1 MKFCLRII
9 SYLVKLLLLLG
20 ILFNINISFATD
32 YVISANQTDQI
43 VMGNNDTL
51 TVQSGVTVNTSDD
64 DSVEFEGHSFSTSD
78 TVVTNAGTIIGTHD
92 TLQGQSSTNFTLN
105 NSGTIEATQ
114 SNCGRAPAVHL
125 HRANGTV
132 TIVNSGT
139 ITSGSSDTI
148 KTHDSS
154 ITLSITNSGTISGC
168 QRVLNI
174 GQMNSG
180 VQATL
185 TNSGT
190 ISGTSNVLYI
200 YSAGTDVGIGSITNS
215 GTISASNG
223 YVTAIDNVND
233 VTITNTGTISGT
245 ADAIKDIGNN
255 SSNGNVI
262 VNKGTISSGN
272 SDHDIVVVASDGL
285 QSLTNDQGGND
296 ALKLEGYLPV
306 NYVFLANSTSDY
318 GKLAVDSQNGATTFS
333 ISTDSALSATTY
345 ESVITGVT
353 STRFTAGTTGT
364 VTVTNGKFN
373 WTLTETSSGS
383 TNWNLVVTNFDST
396 APTLS
401 SSTPADNGTG
411 VAVNANIVLTFS
423 EEVDAESGN
432 ITIKKTS
439 DDSTIETIDVTGAK
453 VSGSGGTEITINP
466 GTDWDQKTE
475 YYVLIDS
482 SAFDDA
488 AGNSYAGI
496 SSTTALS
503 FTSIDSTDPSLSSST
518 PADGGTDIE
527 IDANIVLTFSEA
539 VDTESGYITIKKSS
553 DDSTFE
559 AIDVTGSLV
568 SGSGSTEITINPSND
583 LTADFEFYILID
595 ATAFDD
601 TSGNSYAGISSKTA
615 LNFKTKPGDV
625 FSETVKTLT
634 KNQSTASVQTMTQ
647 SVTRVNSR
655 MNYIRPGSNN
665 TFRQNVRLAMNF
677 DDPFANQLFD
687 SLAQKFLKPKKE
699 TKGWAVWTEGNI
711 SFGRVANHDGN
722 LGQDIHSDGVTVGI
736 DKKITENKTVGFAI
750 NKAWQETEVGSNEA
764 NMDASAISL
773 MTYSS
778 FKLKE
783 STYFET
789 AIGVGEMDI
798 DLDREV
804 TSGRNKGVRK
814 GNQLFGSFTYLLEP
828 ETENEEK
835 NLNYYT
841 RIDLGFTQLG
851 DYTETGDG
859 TAAHYNKQNV
869 KTGSMSVGFNLRK
882 IIEIEN
888 GIMTPLLKLE
898 VGKDKTVNSL
908 SEAYYINDS
917 SNTYANAIADQSSS
931 HALLSLGLGAQLNG
945 DFTINASYDHYRNS
959 NESFMNSFSINLRKS
974 F

>member
-32 YVISANQTDQI
+32 YVISANQSDQI
-43 VMGNNDTL
+43 VMVNNDTL
-51 TVQSGVTVNTSDD
+51 TVQSGVTVNTSAD

-78 TVVTNAGTIIGTHD
+78 TVVTNAGTIIGTAD

-190 ISGTSNVLYI
+190 ISGTTNVLYI

-223 YVTAIDNVND
+223 YVTEINNVND
-233 VTITNTGTISGT
+233 VTITNTGTISAT
-245 ADAIKDIGNN
+245 ADAITNIGKN
-255 SSNGNVI
+255 SSDGNVI

-272 SDHDIVVVASDGL
+272 SNHDLTVYSSDGL

-353 STRFTAGTTGT
+353 STRFTAGTSGT
-364 VTVTNGKFN
+364 LTVSNGKFN
-373 WTLTETSSGS
+373 YELSETSSGS

-396 APTLS
+396 NPTLS
-401 SSTPADNGTG
+401 SSSPSDNSTG
-411 VAVNANIVLTFS
+411 VAVDANIVLTFD
-423 EEVDAESGN
+423 EAVDTESGN

-439 DDSTIETIDVTGAK
+439 DNSTIETIDVTGNL
-453 VSGSGGTEITINP
+453 VSGSGSTEITINP
-466 GTDWDQKTE
+466 TSDLTADIE
-475 YYVLIDS
+475 YYLLIDA
-482 SAFDDA
+482 SAFDDS

-503 FTSIDSTDPSLSSST
+503 FS
-518 PADGGTDIE
+518 
-527 IDANIVLTFSEA
+527 
-539 VDTESGYITIKKSS
+539 
-553 DDSTFE
+553 
-559 AIDVTGSLV
+559 
-568 SGSGSTEITINPSND
+568 
-583 LTADFEFYILID
+583 
-595 ATAFDD
+595 
-601 TSGNSYAGISSKTA
+601 
-615 LNFKTKPGDV
+615 TKPGKIFND
-625 FSETVKTLT
+625 TVKTLT
-634 KNQSTASVQTMTQ
+634 KNQSTTAVSTITQ
-647 SVTRVNSR
+647 SISRVSSR
-655 MNYIRPGSNN
+655 MNYIRPSNTN
-665 TFRQNVRLAMNF
+665 ASKQNIRLAVNF

-687 SLAQKFLKPKKE
+687 SLTAKFLKKEKE
-699 TKGWAVWTEGNI
+699 TKNWAIWTEGNV
-711 SFGRVANHDGN
+711 SFGRIGHHDGN

-814 GNQLFGSFTYLLEP
+814 GNQLFGSFTYLLES

-859 TAAHYNKQNV
+859 TAAHYNKQNI
-869 KTGSMSVGFNLRK
+869 KTGSLSVGFNLRK
-882 IIEIEN
+882 MIEIEN
-888 GIMTPLLKLE
+888 GILTPLLKLE
-898 VGKDKTVNSL
+898 IGKDKTVNSL